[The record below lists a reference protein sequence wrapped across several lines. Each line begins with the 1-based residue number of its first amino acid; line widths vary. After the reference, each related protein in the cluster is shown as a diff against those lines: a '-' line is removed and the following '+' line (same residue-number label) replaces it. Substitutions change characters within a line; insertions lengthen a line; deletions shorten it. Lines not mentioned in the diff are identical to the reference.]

1 MPRSSDVDADSRET
15 MSAESVGAERSDPGI
30 RVLVLTNMYPT
41 ETEPHFGCFV
51 KDQVDDLRR
60 LGVDLSVLAF
70 DGRSRKRRYLA
81 AVPQLREALR
91 RDCSDIVHAH
101 YGLSGAIAAL
111 QLAAPVV
118 TTFHGSD
125 AAISWQ
131 RRLSR
136 LVAKVTQPI
145 AVAPIVSANLGI
157 PDAPVIPCAVD
168 LDAFAPIDRVEARR
182 ALGWP
187 AAGPCVLFPA
197 ARNDRKK
204 VSNKRV
210 DVFDAVIERLRRREP
225 GVAAASLDD
234 LSRKQVALAMNAADV
249 TVVTSMWEGAPV
261 VVKESLACQ
270 TPVVS
275 VAVGDVSEV
284 VAGLPGCAVV
294 QRDPDALVNAVGT
307 ALRSERHPQLRDAM
321 QVYRRQSI
329 ARRVL
334 HVYRRLL
341 VGGSA

>member
-1 MPRSSDVDADSRET
+1 
-15 MSAESVGAERSDPGI
+15 MSAETVGTERSDPVI

-41 ETEPHFGCFV
+41 ETEPEFGCFV

-70 DGRSRKRRYLA
+70 DGRAGKRQYVT
-81 AVPQLREALR
+81 AVPQLREALQ
-91 RDCSDIVHAH
+91 RDRSDIVHAH
-101 YGLSGAIAAL
+101 YGLSGAVAAL

-125 AAISWQ
+125 ASLSWQ
-131 RRLSR
+131 RRLSW
-136 LVAKVTQPI
+136 LVARVTQPI
-145 AVAPIVSANLGI
+145 AVAPIVAANLGV

-168 LDAFAPIDRVEARR
+168 LHLFAPIDRVEARR

-187 AAGPCVLFPA
+187 VAGPCVLFPA
-197 ARNDRKK
+197 ARNDRKRK
-204 VSNKRV
+204 WIKRV
-210 DVFDAVIERLRRREP
+210 DIFDAVIERLRRREP
-225 GVAAASLDD
+225 GVVPASLDG
-234 LSRKQVALAMNAADV
+234 LSRRQVALAMNAADV

-275 VAVGDVSEV
+275 VAVGDVAEV
-284 VAGLPGCAVV
+284 VGGLPGCAVV
-294 QRDPDALVNAVGT
+294 RRDPDALADAVRR
-307 ALRSERHPQLRDAM
+307 ALRSERHGQLREAVA
-321 QVYRRQSI
+321 VYGRQSI

-334 HVYRRLL
+334 RVYRRLL
-341 VGGSA
+341 AGVSAR

>member
-1 MPRSSDVDADSRET
+1 
-15 MSAESVGAERSDPGI
+15 MSAESVGAERSDHGV
-30 RVLVLTNMYPT
+30 RVLVLSNMYPT
-41 ETEPHFGCFV
+41 VTEPHFGCFV

-91 RDCSDIVHAH
+91 RNRSDIVHAH

-111 QLAAPVV
+111 QLATPVV
-118 TTFHGSD
+118 TTFHGRD
-125 AAISWQ
+125 ASVSWQ
-131 RRLSR
+131 RRLSS
-136 LVAKVTQPI
+136 LVARVTQPI
-145 AVAPIVSANLGI
+145 AVAPIVAANLGV

-168 LDAFAPIDRVEARR
+168 LDLFAPIDRVQARR

-187 AAGPCVLFPA
+187 TGGPCVLFPS
-197 ARNDRKK
+197 ARNDRSK

-210 DVFDAVIERLRRREP
+210 DVFDAVIERLRRSEP
-225 GVAAASLDD
+225 GVVAASLDG
-234 LSRKQVALAMNAADV
+234 LSREQVALAINAADV
-249 TVVTSMWEGAPV
+249 TVLTSMWEGAPV

-275 VAVGDVSEV
+275 VAVGDVCEV
-284 VAGLPGCAVV
+284 IAGLPGCAVV
-294 QRDPDALVNAVGT
+294 QRDPDALADAVRN
-307 ALRSERHPQLRDAM
+307 ALRLERHTQLRQAM
-321 QVYRRQSI
+321 QAYGRQSI

-334 HVYRRLL
+334 RVYRRLL
-341 VGGSA
+341 AGGSAR

>member
-1 MPRSSDVDADSRET
+1 
-15 MSAESVGAERSDPGI
+15 MSAESVGAERSDHGI

-41 ETEPHFGCFV
+41 EKEPDFGCFV

-70 DGRSRKRRYLA
+70 DGRSCKRRYLA
-81 AVPQLREALR
+81 ALPHLREALR
-91 RDCSDIVHAH
+91 RDRSDIVHAH

-125 AAISWQ
+125 ASVSWQ

-136 LVAKVTQPI
+136 LVARVTQPI
-145 AVAPIVSANLGI
+145 AVAPIVAANLGI

-168 LDAFAPIDRVEARR
+168 LDLFAPIDRVEARR

-187 AAGPCVLFPA
+187 IAGPCVLFPG
-197 ARNDRKK
+197 ARNDRSK

-210 DVFDAVIERLRRREP
+210 DVFDAVVERLRRSEP
-225 GVAAASLDD
+225 GVVAASLDG

-249 TVVTSMWEGAPV
+249 IVVTSMWEGAPV

-284 VAGLPGCAVV
+284 VARLPGCAVV
-294 QRDPDALVNAVGT
+294 ERDPDALANAVER
-307 ALRSERHPQLRDAM
+307 ALRSERHPRVREAM
-321 QVYRRQSI
+321 QVYGRPSI

-334 HVYRRLL
+334 HVYRHLL
-341 VGGSA
+341 VEGSAR

>member
-1 MPRSSDVDADSRET
+1 M
-15 MSAESVGAERSDPGI
+15 
-30 RVLVLTNMYPT
+30 LTNMYPT

-60 LGVDLSVLAF
+60 LGVELSVLAF
-70 DGRSRKRRYLA
+70 DGRPRKRRYLG

-91 RDCSDIVHAH
+91 RDRSDIVHAH
-101 YGLSGAIAAL
+101 YGLSGAVAAL
-111 QLAAPVV
+111 QVVTPVV

-125 AAISWQ
+125 ASVSWQ
-131 RRLSR
+131 RTLSR

-145 AVAPIVSANLGI
+145 AVAPIVSANLGV

-168 LDAFAPIDRVEARR
+168 LDAFAPIDRIEARR

-187 AAGPCVLFPA
+187 VAGPCVLFPA
-197 ARNDRKK
+197 ARDDRLK

-210 DVFDAVIERLRRREP
+210 DVFDATIERLRKREP
-225 GVAAASLDD
+225 GVLAVSLDG
-234 LSRKQVALAMNAADV
+234 LPRKQVALAMNAADV

-294 QRDPDALVNAVGT
+294 QRDPDALANAVGA
-307 ALRSERHPQLRDAM
+307 ALRSGRHPQLRDAM
-321 QVYRRQSI
+321 QVYRRDSI

-334 HVYRRLL
+334 EVYRRLL
-341 VGGSA
+341 VMGSA

>member
-1 MPRSSDVDADSRET
+1 
-15 MSAESVGAERSDPGI
+15 MSAESVGAERSDHGV
-30 RVLVLTNMYPT
+30 RVLVLSNMYPT
-41 ETEPHFGCFV
+41 VTEPHFGCFV

-60 LGVDLSVLAF
+60 LGVELSVLAF

-91 RDCSDIVHAH
+91 RDRSDIVHAH

-111 QLAAPVV
+111 QLATPVV
-118 TTFHGSD
+118 TTFHGTD
-125 AAISWQ
+125 ASVSWQ
-131 RRLSR
+131 RRLSS
-136 LVAKVTQPI
+136 LVARVTQPI
-145 AVAPIVSANLGI
+145 AVAPIVAANLGV

-168 LDAFAPIDRVEARR
+168 LDLFAPIDRVQARR

-187 AAGPCVLFPA
+187 TGGPCVLFPG
-197 ARNDRKK
+197 ARNDRSK

-210 DVFDAVIERLRRREP
+210 DVFDAVIERLRRSEP
-225 GVAAASLDD
+225 GVVAASLDG
-234 LSRKQVALAMNAADV
+234 LSREQVALAINAADV

-275 VAVGDVSEV
+275 VAVGDVREV
-284 VAGLPGCAVV
+284 IAGLPGCAVV
-294 QRDPDALVNAVGT
+294 QRDPDRLADAV
-307 ALRSERHPQLRDAM
+307 RSAIRLERHAQLRQAM
-321 QVYRRQSI
+321 QAYGRQSI

-334 HVYRRLL
+334 RVYRRLL
-341 VGGSA
+341 AGDSAR

>member
-1 MPRSSDVDADSRET
+1 
-15 MSAESVGAERSDPGI
+15 MSAESVAAERSDHGV
-30 RVLVLTNMYPT
+30 RVLVLSNMYPT
-41 ETEPHFGCFV
+41 VTEPHFGCFV

-60 LGVDLSVLAF
+60 LGVELSVLAF
-70 DGRSRKRRYLA
+70 DGRSCKRRYMA

-91 RDCSDIVHAH
+91 RDRSDIVHAH

-111 QLAAPVV
+111 QLATPVV
-118 TTFHGSD
+118 TTFHGTD
-125 AAISWQ
+125 ASVSWQ
-131 RRLSR
+131 RRLSS
-136 LVAKVTQPI
+136 LVARVTQPI
-145 AVAPIVSANLGI
+145 AVAPIVAANLGV

-168 LDAFAPIDRVEARR
+168 LDLFAPIDRVQARR

-187 AAGPCVLFPA
+187 TGGPCVLFPG
-197 ARNDRKK
+197 ARNDSSK

-210 DVFDAVIERLRRREP
+210 DVFDAVIERLRRSEP
-225 GVAAASLDD
+225 GVVAASLDG
-234 LSRKQVALAMNAADV
+234 LSREQVALAINAADV

-294 QRDPDALVNAVGT
+294 QRDPDALVNAGGT
-307 ALRSERHPQLRDAM
+307 ALWLERHTQLRQAM
-321 QVYRRQSI
+321 QAYGRQSI

-334 HVYRRLL
+334 RVYRRLL
-341 VGGSA
+341 AGGSAR